1 MQGHSLTQLLGLAS
15 ATALVTAVIVI
26 YQLRKQDTQARRAD
40 IPWRQEA
47 LGQLEQ
53 DLMKQGKAL
62 KRIEKSLNKQEKFLK
77 ALDADEKA
85 LNKELKARNNK
96 QNETPN
102 EVENKEEDEWEK
114 TSKERLKVLL
124 ISRGR

>member
-1 MQGHSLTQLLGLAS
+1 MQGHSLTQLLGLAT

-26 YQLRKQDTQARRAD
+26 YQLRTQDTQARRAD

-53 DLMKQGKAL
+53 DLKKQGKAL

-96 QNETPN
+96 QNETQSARLPASQFSC
-102 EVENKEEDEWEK
+102 VKGSYYA
-114 TSKERLKVLL
+114 TSIFELYFE
-124 ISRGR
+124 